1 MTDPMN
7 ATEHREDE
15 KTGKRAPDP
24 AQAHDPAAMLWHL
37 HTVLNHVPI
46 SRAGWLSGVKEGRY
60 PPAVRVSP
68 RCVAWRA
75 TDIRALVA
83 SMPVAA

>member
-7 ATEHREDE
+7 APERREEE
-15 KTGKRAPDP
+15 KTGKRASDP
-24 AQAHDPAAMLWHL
+24 AQAHDPAATLWRL

-46 SRAGWLSGVKEGRY
+46 SRAGWLAGVKEGRY

-68 RCVAWRA
+68 RCIAWRA

-83 SMPVAA
+83 SFPPAT